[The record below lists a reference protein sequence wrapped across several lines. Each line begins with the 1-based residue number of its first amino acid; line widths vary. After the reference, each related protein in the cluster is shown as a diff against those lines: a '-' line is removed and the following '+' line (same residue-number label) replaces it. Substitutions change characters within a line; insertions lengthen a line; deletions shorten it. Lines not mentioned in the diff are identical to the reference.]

1 MFPASVRM
9 RNISKCHVPIRL
21 ADNSTRQAIATGT
34 VALPK
39 GSPVVPILDVT
50 GLRCSISRQLPR
62 YYHDTCEKWSFVAL
76 LDMDGVSH
84 FYVLEW
90 STCLSDPA
98 KSLVVEPDRNFSKIL
113 VFRRV
118 FGAVFSSIIA

>member
-1 MFPASVRM
+1 VPSPAVGFGQCLYKPRSGSFSYLHRLELASHAKTKRRPLHGWTSVAYRDSYPDTIM
-9 RNISKCHVPIRL
+9 TCVKSVPL
-21 ADNSTRQAIATGT
+21 LPCWTWT
-34 VALPK
+34 VFL
-39 GSPVVPILDVT
+39 I
-50 GLRCSISRQLPR
+50 
-62 YYHDTCEKWSFVAL
+62 
-76 LDMDGVSH
+76 

-90 STCLSDPA
+90 KACLSDPA